1 MTGRDALDHFV
12 QAQDGVFD
20 RALAEIVAG
29 EKRSHWM
36 WFIFPQIAGLGHS
49 AMAQR
54 YAIGSLAQARAYLGH
69 KLLGSRLRACV
80 AALAA
85 LPDADPVRVFGPIDA
100 VKLRSSLT
108 LFEAA
113 GGGAAF
119 ADALERWFAGNRDA
133 ATLDRLARS

>member
-1 MTGRDALDHFV
+1 MIPSGSKSL
-12 QAQDGVFD
+12 
-20 RALAEIVAG
+20 
-29 EKRSHWM
+29 
-36 WFIFPQIAGLGHS
+36 
-49 AMAQR
+49 

>member
-1 MTGRDALDHFV
+1 MTGGVALDRFV